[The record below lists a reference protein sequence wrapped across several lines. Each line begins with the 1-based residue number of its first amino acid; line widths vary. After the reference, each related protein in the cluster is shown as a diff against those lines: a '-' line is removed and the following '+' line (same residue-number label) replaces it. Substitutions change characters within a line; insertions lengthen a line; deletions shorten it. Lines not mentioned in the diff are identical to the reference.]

1 MGDKGDAHVIRRA
14 SRHVL
19 CDMRIISWNLL
30 HRAGAT
36 LDEIERLVQQEAPD
50 LLLMQEATR
59 DIDAL
64 PSRVGGYYAR
74 NPLPGRR
81 HGLAA
86 WSPRPFLQ
94 APTAIT
100 LQPGLLVRRVCQ
112 IIELQ
117 DFAVANVHLSHGQ
130 LLNRRQLDRIFK
142 VLPTKAA
149 VLGDCNLVGPVLHFG
164 FHDVG
169 PRKPTHSA
177 GGLLRLRLDRCFIR
191 DLECRE
197 ARVLAK
203 GTSDHHPI
211 MVHLVEAPQA
221 SSSFRKMDRVH
232 RELWPETISADGSMW
247 SSLVQRHYSRSLL
260 SDSSLPAIKK
270 GVGKKV

>member
-1 MGDKGDAHVIRRA
+1 MK
-14 SRHVL
+14 
-19 CDMRIISWNLL
+19 IISWNLL

-36 LDEIERLVQQEAPD
+36 LDEIERLIQQECPD

-86 WSPRPFLQ
+86 WSPLPFLQ
-94 APTAIT
+94 APATIT

-112 IIELQ
+112 ILRLQ

-130 LLNRRQLDRIFK
+130 LLNRRQLGRIFK
-142 VLPTKAA
+142 TLPAKAA

-169 PRKPTHSA
+169 PRKSTHSA

-191 DLECRE
+191 DLACME
-197 ARVLAK
+197 ARILAK

-211 MVHLVEAPQA
+211 MVHLVEMPLAP
-221 SSSFRKMDRVH
+221 SSLRKMDRVAK
-232 RELWPETISADGSMW
+232 RPRLEKIAANGSMW
-247 SSLVQRHYSRSLL
+247 SSLVQRHYSRSPL
-260 SDSSLPAIKK
+260 SDSSVRAIKK
-270 GVGKKV
+270 GTKEKI